1 MHYNFTCHP
10 PYAQLPPHPRIAYH
24 PAPQLNLTYHTPS
37 THLQEPTH
45 RPPTNANIHTNK
57 MNRPSE
63 SFTCCPIRPYLKEP
77 YTRLAPRRPT
87 TNKLHSSANCTE
99 IHHHIDPETPDY
111 EHQLCWPPDSS
122 THGHNHTKPS
132 PASPHKYVDYD
143 TKHMVPK
150 SRSHSAKTE
159 APINITITN
168 LEPPMMPHLT
178 PKHHPLP
185 KPWTT
190 THQTCASVQNNHLQ
204 THNDE
209 APQHRCPQTAAN
221 TPEPREALA
230 VQILYYTSIRHPS
243 APAPAHVGPHNLQ
256 EQETSA

>member
-1 MHYNFTCHP
+1 M
-10 PYAQLPPHPRIAYH
+10 
-24 PAPQLNLTYHTPS
+24 
-37 THLQEPTH
+37 
-45 RPPTNANIHTNK
+45 ANITFSSPK
-57 MNRPSE
+57 
-63 SFTCCPIRPYLKEP
+63 LKKDI
-77 YTRLAPRRPT
+77 T
-87 TNKLHSSANCTE
+87 
-99 IHHHIDPETPDY
+99 D
-111 EHQLCWPPDSS
+111 
-122 THGHNHTKPS
+122 
-132 PASPHKYVDYD
+132 D

-159 APINITITN
+159 APININITN

-256 EQETSA
+256 EQETSTSKNISSSSIITPNTQKPRPQDDKSAVCYSPVEKLLSATNTTTERPQRPYSLAKRVTPPGIRITHTLLKQKIHSK